1 MMTLLTLN
9 TCSPPSHC
17 SPFFNFFDVFVQE
30 ACIATAVAL
39 ARRVPPR
46 NLLLFGAYSIGK
58 ERVWLEVAK
67 DLDRKVCVDAARYR
81 AIECFGWSAA
91 DLGRVTTVNTATNV
105 WVVPMGW
112 LRFDR
117 MQVRG
122 ERGERRERRK
132 MTERGGRGEGR
143 GRGSIKRQLKAAR
156 GSEGQR
162 DDVRDNTHPCL
173 NVIRIFIPYAS
184 LSPSLPLPRFLFSLA
199 SSPLPQELLSK
210 YRTRFDSVVGFK
222 PTGWAFNGG
231 KKAGIGSVGGSG
243 GTTGSG
249 NTAAAQ
255 KSVTSFFGKKGAAGG
270 GGGGG
275 GGGSVAGVEEEED
288 PTRHLLPGGA
298 RVAGAHTR
306 RASGKCTLYSLPYSE
321 HSSFGELRRAV
332 RAFPTHHIIPT
343 VNRGQCG
350 DMLRV
355 LGAPGGP

>member
-1 MMTLLTLN
+1 MLL
-9 TCSPPSHC
+9 S
-17 SPFFNFFDVFVQE
+17 
-30 ACIATAVAL
+30 
-39 ARRVPPR
+39 R
-46 NLLLFGAYSIGK
+46 LLFLCPVS
-58 ERVWLEVAK
+58 
-67 DLDRKVCVDAARYR
+67 
-81 AIECFGWSAA
+81 
-91 DLGRVTTVNTATNV
+91 
-105 WVVPMGW
+105 
-112 LRFDR
+112 
-117 MQVRG
+117 
-122 ERGERRERRK
+122 
-132 MTERGGRGEGR
+132 
-143 GRGSIKRQLKAAR
+143 
-156 GSEGQR
+156 
-162 DDVRDNTHPCL
+162 
-173 NVIRIFIPYAS
+173 
-184 LSPSLPLPRFLFSLA
+184 